1 MTKPHKARVT
11 LKDIAERMG
20 LSINTVS
27 RSLRGIYPT
36 EEITQRVLDCAK
48 DMGYIGNSIASS
60 MRSGSTRTIAVILGD
75 IANPHYARMVK
86 VMANYLSKSSYTL
99 IIYNTENSLDY
110 EANAILSAIRRG
122 VDGVLICPNEFEEKN
137 VEILKGQ
144 GVPFVVF
151 GHGDRDPSVSTVRL
165 DDVKGG
171 RIATRHLIRCG
182 CRRIAFVNGPE
193 DLVTSQD
200 RLLGY
205 IQAFRK
211 EGASFRSENT
221 LYAPC
226 LFNSLAKNARLWND
240 IIHTLAYDIDFDGII
255 AFSDQVAL
263 KVLEG
268 LRKLDF
274 SRIPIGEIP
283 IVGFDNVMESLPLP
297 ISLSSVGYAKED
309 IAIAA
314 PALLLEMI
322 ERDDYKP
329 QQLVLDVKLY
339 RR

>member
-137 VEILKGQ
+137 VEIL
-144 GVPFVVF
+144 
-151 GHGDRDPSVSTVRL
+151 
-165 DDVKGG
+165 
-171 RIATRHLIRCG
+171 
-182 CRRIAFVNGPE
+182 N
-193 DLVTSQD
+193 
-200 RLLGY
+200 
-205 IQAFRK
+205 
-211 EGASFRSENT
+211 
-221 LYAPC
+221 
-226 LFNSLAKNARLWND
+226 
-240 IIHTLAYDIDFDGII
+240 
-255 AFSDQVAL
+255 
-263 KVLEG
+263 
-268 LRKLDF
+268 
-274 SRIPIGEIP
+274 
-283 IVGFDNVMESLPLP
+283 
-297 ISLSSVGYAKED
+297 
-309 IAIAA
+309 
-314 PALLLEMI
+314 
-322 ERDDYKP
+322 
-329 QQLVLDVKLY
+329 
-339 RR
+339 